1 MPHNDILNFE
11 RGYDMKLHYLGTCSG
26 TEPMPGMHHT
36 STVLETGG
44 LLYWLDA
51 GECCVHTAHN
61 RGMDVMQSRAVF
73 ISHPHLDHV
82 GGLANLLHCIS
93 KFISP
98 MFGRTLT
105 HGEKLSILTPDM
117 EVLKAVHI
125 LLRQK
130 NFTRYDERLVKDG
143 LIYEDENIRVT
154 AFHNHHLKDDGVDG
168 VWHSFSYR
176 IEAEGKCIIY
186 SGDLKSPAELDAMN
200 PETADL
206 VIMETGQAS
215 VSMLQRRLKL
225 GYARAARIVDEM
237 EEQGIVGPFVGS
249 KPRAIL
255 ITKEQW
261 ENMKNGQQAQIGFDD
276 IIAQDQETEN

>member
-143 LIYEDENIRVT
+143 LIYEDENLRVT

-206 VIMETGQAS
+206 VIMETGHHHPNDVMEYAKS
-215 VSMLQRRLKL
+215 HGIRRLRFTHHGRVILNGRQEVEKT
-225 GYARAARIVDEM
+225 AAAFAAANQMDIALCYDGM
-237 EEQGIVGPFVGS
+237 TEE
-249 KPRAIL
+249 L
-255 ITKEQW
+255 
-261 ENMKNGQQAQIGFDD
+261 
-276 IIAQDQETEN
+276 